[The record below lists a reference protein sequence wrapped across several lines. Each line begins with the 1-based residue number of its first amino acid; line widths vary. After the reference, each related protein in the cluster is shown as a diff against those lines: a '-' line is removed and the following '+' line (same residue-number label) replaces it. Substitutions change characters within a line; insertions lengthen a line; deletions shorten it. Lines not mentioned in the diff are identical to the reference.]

1 LESAMLNVAI
11 NARDAMPDGGTLTF
25 RVGVALHAVPDVEL
39 HDRSGQPR
47 RFVAIAISD
56 TGTGMPEEI
65 RERAFEP
72 FFTTKG
78 VGRGTGLGLS
88 TVHGFVKQSHG
99 SVAIDSSPR
108 AGTTVTL
115 YLPTLDTPAQLPAE
129 EAARA
134 NLPPGLNVLLVED
147 DAAVRDVALAF
158 LEGFGCR
165 VIACASGEDALL
177 VLAGETAVDLLLTDI
192 ALGAGLRGTDL
203 ALRAQQ
209 RFPRL
214 AVLLV
219 SGFSE
224 ELIDADRAAPLDWEL
239 LPKPYS
245 RNDLERAM
253 SSAIAARGVQPD

>member
-1 LESAMLNVAI
+1 M
-11 NARDAMPDGGTLTF
+11 
-25 RVGVALHAVPDVEL
+25 
-39 HDRSGQPR
+39 
-47 RFVAIAISD
+47 
-56 TGTGMPEEI
+56 
-65 RERAFEP
+65 
-72 FFTTKG
+72 
-78 VGRGTGLGLS
+78 
-88 TVHGFVKQSHG
+88 KQSHG
-99 SVAIDSSPR
+99 SVAIDSSPQS
-108 AGTTVTL
+108 GTTVTL
-115 YLPTLDTPAQLPAE
+115 YLPTLDTPAHRPAE

-165 VIACASGEDALL
+165 VTACSCGEDALL
-177 VLAGETAVDLLLTDI
+177 VLASETAFDLLLTDI

-209 RFPRL
+209 RFPQL

-253 SSAIAARGVQPD
+253 SSAIAARRVQPD